1 MRNGERGRAS
11 GMRSVAWAVLSLAA
25 APVALTAQTDYYNL
39 DAGRPVVT
47 EDAYATERH
56 AFELQLAPV
65 RVERTLNGVYEW
77 EIGPEVAYGILPA
90 TQVEVGAPLVYRDET
105 HEGGT
110 WGLAGIE
117 ASVLHNLNVETRTL
131 PALAVAAGAHFPV
144 GGMAPERTYASLRGI
159 ATRTF
164 PALRV
169 HLNGEYTFGA
179 EPAAAEHVEGGRWL
193 AGLAVDRAFPLDAA
207 LVVGEVYA
215 RQPLVAAEA
224 VEWNVGVGMRYQ
236 RSPRLALDFG
246 VARRL
251 TGDEQAWSV
260 TFGSAYV
267 FALGSLI
274 PSAR

>member
-1 MRNGERGRAS
+1 MRTETKRRLGARAAL
-11 GMRSVAWAVLSLAA
+11 GAALAVAVGPAALA
-25 APVALTAQTDYYNL
+25 AQTDYYNL

-65 RVERTLNGVYEW
+65 RVERTAGGVYEW
-77 EIGPEVAYGILPA
+77 EIGPELAYGILPS
-90 TQVEVGAPLVYRDET
+90 THVEVGVPLVYRDAT

-131 PALAVAAGAHFPV
+131 PALALAAGAHLPV
-144 GGMAPERTYASLRGI
+144 GAMAPERVYASLRGI

-179 EPAAAEHVEGGRWL
+179 EPDAAEHAEGGRWL
-193 AGLAVDRAFPLDAA
+193 AGVAVDRTFPLKAA
-207 LVVGEVYA
+207 LLVGEVYA
-215 RQPLVAAEA
+215 RQPLVASRE
-224 VEWNVGVGMRYQ
+224 VEWNAGAGVRYQ

-251 TGDEQAWSV
+251 TGDEQAWSL

-267 FALGSLI
+267 FAIGSLI
-274 PSAR
+274 PGGR